1 MMTKKKDIRKELLF
15 HMIRGV
21 QNGSLD
27 RFCIAPHPR
36 AGNLFLLLQNM
47 KFYVTS
53 LAMSITQLGETS
65 SWTEKDMPFFI
76 FLKQRNF
83 LKEADAFVLAE
94 NGLDAVLTSYDA
106 DTQFNLTAFAV
117 EQNTPSKILGIRA
130 SFQAKPVYE
139 LPEPI
144 DGIVA
149 VTKSLR
155 IIADWQQQVAQERVK
170 ASGQESYIIPMKIQ
184 QDRKSVV

>member
-76 FLKQRNF
+76 RP
-83 LKEADAFVLAE
+83 LAK
-94 NGLDAVLTSYDA
+94 LSKAVKVA
-106 DTQFNLTAFAV
+106 DTGNQGKA
-117 EQNTPSKILGIRA
+117 ESKAL
-130 SFQAKPVYE
+130 S
-139 LPEPI
+139 
-144 DGIVA
+144 A
-149 VTKSLR
+149 VTVTLR
-155 IIADWQQQVAQERVK
+155 EDT
-170 ASGQESYIIPMKIQ
+170 ESFKKT
-184 QDRKSVV
+184 DGVFNKDTFS